1 MDGTLNAPIVENAA
15 YFGDRTGDELPT
27 SIQVDD
33 YGYITIHG
41 ITDATVFGGTNT
53 ATSEKLWLYAKTHW
67 GLHFEMKVLTAGY
80 TPQFSFLSKRFIK
93 PKRFQ
98 NDIANGFQFLYHY
111 APSSTGTL
119 AFYPPRPIN

>member
-1 MDGTLNAPIVENAA
+1 MRLTSEIGPAMSCLLRFRWMTTATLPYMGSLMPLCLKE
-15 YFGDRTGDELPT
+15 
-27 SIQVDD
+27 
-33 YGYITIHG
+33 
-41 ITDATVFGGTNT
+41 TNT

-98 NDIANGFQFLYHY
+98 NDIANGFQFLYQY